1 MKDKITFKSYCWS
14 VGTTSYRTQKFNLNI
29 ERQLALLKEF
39 REFNNRFDWSRE
51 TQIDYYNF
59 LKENEFVKGNAKRP
73 DKDARQKTSGLVDI
87 GLLDEKRNLTEAG
100 DRLLKI
106 SQTKSFEDDNIL
118 ELSQDSYI
126 FFKQLLKTSNE
137 VNGNIVR
144 PFVVFLYIINK
155 VKYLTKDEFRYL
167 LPLCINENLT
177 KYILK
182 QMILSRRNEIT
193 YDETIISIFM
203 DMDNYKQALEL
214 FLKGTVTEKLMSVI
228 SINRKSSKNENI
240 YYKIYM
246 LLKDIV
252 LLNIDRKKEL
262 LESINRISNG
272 KIKSSWKEYF
282 FEKSTKSIQEFKDIP
297 ILKSK
302 NEKYLNLEFFKCM
315 HLFKIKATLEDYF
328 DLNRR
333 YFKATDVVLF
343 KDNKIELDVLPK
355 CYMNIVGDRLWNF
368 AFNESVLLDKDVELD
383 EIESCLKVDKIE
395 LYKELS
401 KIVGKKI
408 TDQELVRKIIKA
420 ERYERFNKLI
430 EKKFNN
436 NVLIRLFDYFKNR
449 SDKEIHKLVTD
460 NADIPTIFEY
470 ILAITW
476 YVISGKKGDVL
487 EYMNLSLEADLLP
500 KTHAG
505 GGEADIVWKYE
516 ATDSYPKHTLLIEAT
531 LSDKNN
537 QRRMEME
544 PVSRHLGDYLL
555 KHDNEIAYCIFVSN
569 FLNPNVISDF
579 RGRKHLDYYSNDG
592 KKSIKGMKIIPLE
605 TEEIKTFLKL
615 NTRYEELYKLL
626 DNIFKSDEEGYSW
639 YQNGIVK
646 EVNSLYSIDN

>member
-29 ERQLALLKEF
+29 ERQLGLLKEF
-39 REFNNRFDWSRE
+39 RALNNRFDWSRE
-51 TQIDYYNF
+51 TQVDYYNF
-59 LKENEFVKGNAKRP
+59 LKENEFVKGNAERP

-100 DRLLKI
+100 ERLLKI
-106 SQTKSFEDDNIL
+106 SQIKLFEDDNIL

-126 FFKQLLKTSNE
+126 FFKQLLKTSNK
-137 VNGNIVR
+137 VNGNTVR

-155 VKYLTKDEFRYL
+155 VKYLTEAEFKYL
-167 LPLCINENLT
+167 LPLCINEKLT
-177 KYILK
+177 KYILE

-193 YDETIISIFM
+193 CDEIIISIFM
-203 DMDNYKQALEL
+203 NMDNYKQALEL
-214 FLKGTVTEKLMSVI
+214 FLTENITEELMFAI
-228 SINRKSSKNENI
+228 SFNRKSSKKENI
-240 YYKIYM
+240 YYRIYM

-252 LLNIDRKKEL
+252 LLNIDKKEEF
-262 LESINRISNG
+262 LESVNSISNG
-272 KIKSSWKEYF
+272 KIKSFWKKYF
-282 FEKSTKSIQEFKDIP
+282 FEKATKSIQEFRDIP
-297 ILKSK
+297 ILKAK

-315 HLFKIKATLEDYF
+315 HLFKIKATLADYF

-333 YFKATDVVLF
+333 YFKATDIVLF
-343 KDNKIELDVLPK
+343 KDNQIELDVLPK
-355 CYMNIVGDRLWNF
+355 CYINIVGDRLWNF
-368 AFNESVLLDKDVELD
+368 AFKKSALLDKDVELD

-395 LYKELS
+395 LYEKLS
-401 KIVGKKI
+401 KFVGKRI
-408 TDQELVRKIIKA
+408 TDQKLARKIIKV
-420 ERYERFNKLI
+420 ERYERFNKLV
-430 EKKFNN
+430 EERFNN
-436 NVLIRLFDYFKNR
+436 DVLIKLFDCFKNR

-470 ILAITW
+470 ILAIAW

-505 GGEADIVWKYE
+505 SGEADIVWKYE

-555 KHDNEIAYCIFVSN
+555 KNDREIAYCIFVSN

-579 RGRKHLDYYSNDG
+579 RGRKRLDYYSGDG
-592 KKSIKGMKIIPLE
+592 KKCVKGMKIIPLE
-605 TEEIKTFLKL
+605 TEEIKTFLKS
-615 NTRYEELYKLL
+615 NARYEEIYQII
-626 DNIFKSDEEGYSW
+626 DNVFESDKEGYSW
-639 YQNGIVK
+639 YKNGVVREI
-646 EVNSLYSIDN
+646 NNLYSIDN

>member
-193 YDETIISIFM
+193 YDEIIISIFM

-240 YYKIYM
+240 Y
-246 LLKDIV
+246 
-252 LLNIDRKKEL
+252 
-262 LESINRISNG
+262 
-272 KIKSSWKEYF
+272 
-282 FEKSTKSIQEFKDIP
+282 
-297 ILKSK
+297 
-302 NEKYLNLEFFKCM
+302 
-315 HLFKIKATLEDYF
+315 
-328 DLNRR
+328 
-333 YFKATDVVLF
+333 
-343 KDNKIELDVLPK
+343 
-355 CYMNIVGDRLWNF
+355 
-368 AFNESVLLDKDVELD
+368 
-383 EIESCLKVDKIE
+383 
-395 LYKELS
+395 
-401 KIVGKKI
+401 
-408 TDQELVRKIIKA
+408 
-420 ERYERFNKLI
+420 
-430 EKKFNN
+430 
-436 NVLIRLFDYFKNR
+436 
-449 SDKEIHKLVTD
+449 
-460 NADIPTIFEY
+460 
-470 ILAITW
+470 
-476 YVISGKKGDVL
+476 
-487 EYMNLSLEADLLP
+487 
-500 KTHAG
+500 
-505 GGEADIVWKYE
+505 
-516 ATDSYPKHTLLIEAT
+516 
-531 LSDKNN
+531 
-537 QRRMEME
+537 
-544 PVSRHLGDYLL
+544 
-555 KHDNEIAYCIFVSN
+555 
-569 FLNPNVISDF
+569 
-579 RGRKHLDYYSNDG
+579 
-592 KKSIKGMKIIPLE
+592 
-605 TEEIKTFLKL
+605 
-615 NTRYEELYKLL
+615 
-626 DNIFKSDEEGYSW
+626 
-639 YQNGIVK
+639 
-646 EVNSLYSIDN
+646 

>member
-1 MKDKITFKSYCWS
+1 MKNKITFKSYCWS

-29 ERQLALLKEF
+29 EKQLALLKEF
-39 REFNNRFDWSRE
+39 RELNDRFDWSRE
-51 TQIDYYNF
+51 TQIDYYKF
-59 LKENEFVKGNAKRP
+59 LKENKFVKGNAERP

-87 GLLDEKRNLTEAG
+87 GLLDEKRNLTEIG
-100 DRLLKI
+100 DKLLKV
-106 SQTKSFEDDNIL
+106 SQTESFEDDNIL

-155 VKYLTKDEFRYL
+155 VRYLTDDEFTYL
-167 LPLCINENLT
+167 LPLCINKKLT
-177 KYILK
+177 KYILE
-182 QMILSRRNEIT
+182 QMILLRRNKTTCDEI
-193 YDETIISIFM
+193 IISIFM
-203 DMDNYKQALEL
+203 NMDNYKQALEL
-214 FLKGTVTEKLMSVI
+214 FIMENVTEKLMSII
-228 SINRKSSKNENI
+228 SLNRKSSKKENV
-240 YYKIYM
+240 YYRIYM

-252 LLNIDRKKEL
+252 LLNIDRKEEF
-262 LESINRISNG
+262 LESINSISNG
-272 KIKSSWKEYF
+272 RTRSFWKKNF
-282 FEKSTKSIQEFKDIP
+282 FGKATKSIQEFKDIP
-297 ILKSK
+297 ILKVK
-302 NEKYLNLEFFKCM
+302 NEKYLKLEFFKCI
-315 HLFKIKATLEDYF
+315 HLFKIKATLADYF

-343 KDNKIELDVLPK
+343 EDNQIKLDVLPK
-355 CYMNIVGDRLWNF
+355 CYINIVGDRLWNF
-368 AFNESVLLDKDVELD
+368 AFNKSDLLDKDVELG
-383 EIESCLKVDKIE
+383 EIEPCLKVDKIE

-408 TDQELVRKIIKA
+408 TDQKLARKIIKV

-430 EKKFNN
+430 EERFNN
-436 NVLIRLFDYFKNR
+436 DVLIKLLDCFKNR

-470 ILAITW
+470 ILAIIW

-500 KTHAG
+500 KSHAS

-516 ATDSYPKHTLLIEAT
+516 ATDNYPKHTLLIEAT
-531 LSDKNN
+531 LSDKTT

-555 KHDNEIAYCIFVSN
+555 KNNNEIAYCIFVSN
-569 FLNPNVISDF
+569 FLNPNVVSDF
-579 RGRKHLDYYSNDG
+579 RGRKHLIYYSMDG
-592 KKSIKGMKIIPLE
+592 KQSIDSMKIMPLE
-605 TEEIKTFLKL
+605 TEIIKIFLLL
-615 NTRYEELYKLL
+615 NVKYEQLYQLFDEL
-626 DNIFKSDEEGYSW
+626 FKSDKEAYSW
-639 YQNGIVK
+639 YK
-646 EVNSLYSIDN
+646 DEVVREMENLYSLNK

>member
-193 YDETIISIFM
+193 YDEIIISIFM

-436 NVLIRLFDYFKNR
+436 NVLIRLFDYF
-449 SDKEIHKLVTD
+449 
-460 NADIPTIFEY
+460 
-470 ILAITW
+470 
-476 YVISGKKGDVL
+476 
-487 EYMNLSLEADLLP
+487 
-500 KTHAG
+500 
-505 GGEADIVWKYE
+505 
-516 ATDSYPKHTLLIEAT
+516 
-531 LSDKNN
+531 
-537 QRRMEME
+537 
-544 PVSRHLGDYLL
+544 
-555 KHDNEIAYCIFVSN
+555 
-569 FLNPNVISDF
+569 
-579 RGRKHLDYYSNDG
+579 
-592 KKSIKGMKIIPLE
+592 
-605 TEEIKTFLKL
+605 
-615 NTRYEELYKLL
+615 
-626 DNIFKSDEEGYSW
+626 
-639 YQNGIVK
+639 
-646 EVNSLYSIDN
+646 

>member
-29 ERQLALLKEF
+29 EKQLGLLKEF
-39 REFNNRFDWSRE
+39 RTLNNRFDWSRE
-51 TQIDYYNF
+51 TQVDYYNF
-59 LKENEFVKGNAKRP
+59 LKENEFVKGNATRP

-87 GLLDEKRNLTEAG
+87 GLLDKERNLTEVG

-155 VKYLTKDEFRYL
+155 VKYLTEDEFTYL
-167 LPLCINENLT
+167 LPLCINKKLT
-177 KYILK
+177 KSILE
-182 QMILSRRNEIT
+182 QMILLRRNKITCDEI
-193 YDETIISIFM
+193 IISIFM
-203 DMDNYKQALEL
+203 NMDNYKQALEL
-214 FLKGTVTEKLMSVI
+214 FLKETVTEKLISSI

-240 YYKIYM
+240 YYRIYT

-252 LLNIDRKKEL
+252 LLNIDRKEEF
-262 LESINRISNG
+262 LENINSISNDRT
-272 KIKSSWKEYF
+272 KSFWKKYF
-282 FEKSTKSIQEFKDIP
+282 FEKATKSIQKFRDIP
-297 ILKSK
+297 ILKVK

-315 HLFKIKATLEDYF
+315 HLFKIKATLADYF

-333 YFKATDVVLF
+333 YFKATDIVLF
-343 KDNKIELDVLPK
+343 KDNQIELDILPK
-355 CYMNIVGDRLWNF
+355 CYINIVGDRLWNF
-368 AFNESVLLDKDVELD
+368 AFNESALLDKDVELD
-383 EIESCLKVDKIE
+383 EIESCLKVDKIK
-395 LYKELS
+395 LYEELS
-401 KIVGKKI
+401 KIVGKRI
-408 TDQELVRKIIKA
+408 TDQKLARKIIKA

-430 EKKFNN
+430 EERFNN
-436 NVLIRLFDYFKNR
+436 DVLIKLFDCFKNR

-460 NADIPTIFEY
+460 NADVPTIFEY
-470 ILAITW
+470 ILAIAW
-476 YVISGKKGDVL
+476 YIISGKKGDVL

-555 KHDNEIAYCIFVSN
+555 KNDREIAYCIFVSN

-579 RGRKHLDYYSNDG
+579 RGRKRLDYYSGDG
-592 KKSIKGMKIIPLE
+592 KKRVKGMKIIPLE
-605 TEEIKTFLKL
+605 TEEIKTFLKS
-615 NTRYEELYKLL
+615 NARYEEIYQIL
-626 DNIFKSDEEGYSW
+626 DNVFESDKEGYSW
-639 YQNGIVK
+639 YKNGVVREI
-646 EVNSLYSIDN
+646 NNLYSIDN